1 MNRIDPIQLGLHWN
15 RLVTVADE
23 MTSILVRTAFSTVVN
38 QSHDCACMLLD
49 DRGYSIAQSSHALPA
64 FMGTMPVTAKEML
77 KRFGATLR
85 EGDVLATNDP
95 WVAGGHL
102 PDLTVLRPVFL
113 NGRLVA
119 ITASTAHL
127 PDIGGK
133 VWSADCN
140 EVFEEGMRIPPMKL
154 YDAGVRNETL
164 FELLRSNV
172 RNPDD
177 VEHDVMAQ
185 VTATAFGGRR
195 LCELL
200 ARYPGLDLRVLSHEI
215 LQRSE
220 DAMRAAIA
228 KLPAG
233 TYLHEVELDGFS
245 EPLTL
250 KCSVTVTPDG
260 LEIDFT
266 GSSPQQPFGINSALQ
281 YTQSYANY
289 AVKCLLSPDSP
300 CNEGSFRPVR
310 VTAPPGS
317 VLNAQPPAAVGGR
330 HLTGMFVPF
339 GIYGALAQASPELAV
354 GDSGLPGSP
363 NFTLQQIDAGG
374 NSRMTSQFY
383 SSNGGMGACWGSD
396 GISACSFPTNIANVP
411 AEVVEARSGLVVE
424 CKMLT
429 PDSGGA
435 GRWRGGLGQT
445 YAIRVPP
452 GQAGNVWVSMLSDRT
467 DHPAMGRL
475 GGGAGS
481 LRTNTLNGTTRLHPK
496 KRVQLAAGD
505 LLETC
510 MPGGAGVGDP
520 KQRDRAAVLHDL
532 HNGYITPRAAVEQYG
547 LSPAEAGLA
556 P

>member
-1 MNRIDPIQLGLHWN
+1 MKLDAIQLGLHWN

-49 DRGYSIAQSSHALPA
+49 NRGNSIAQSSHALPA
-64 FMGTMPVTAKEML
+64 FMGTMPHTAKEMIR
-77 KRFGATLR
+77 RFGPGLK

-102 PDLTVLRPVFL
+102 PDLTVLRPVFVD
-113 NGRLVA
+113 GRLVA

-154 YDAGVRNETL
+154 YEAGVRNDTL

-172 RNPDD
+172 RNADD

-185 VTATAFGGRR
+185 VTATGFGERR
-195 LCELL
+195 LRELL
-200 ARYPGLDLRVLSHEI
+200 ARYPALDLRELAHEI
-215 LQRSE
+215 LARSE
-220 DAMRAAIA
+220 EAMRAAIA
-228 KLPAG
+228 RLPAG
-233 TYLHEVELDGFS
+233 TYRHEVGLDGFS
-245 EPLTL
+245 DPLTL
-250 KCSVTVTPDG
+250 RCSVTVSDQG
-260 LEIDFT
+260 LEIDFS
-266 GSSPQQPFGINSALQ
+266 GSSPQQPFGINSVLQ
-281 YTQSYANY
+281 YTQAYANY

-310 VTAPPGS
+310 VTAPAGS
-317 VLNAQPPAAVGGR
+317 VLNAQAPAAVGGR

-339 GIYGALAQASPELAV
+339 GIYGALAQAAPELAV

-363 NFTLQQIDAGG
+363 NFTLQRMDANGA
-374 NSRMTSQFY
+374 SRSISQFY
-383 SSNGGMGACWGSD
+383 SSNGGMGARWGAD

-445 YAIRVPP
+445 YAIRVPADYE
-452 GQAGNVWVSMLSDRT
+452 GHAWVSMLSDRT
-467 DHPAMGRL
+467 GHPAIGRL
-475 GGGAGS
+475 GGGPGS

-496 KRVQLAAGD
+496 KRVQLAPGD

-510 MPGGAGVGDP
+510 MPGGAGVGNP
-520 KQRDRAAVLHDL
+520 KQRDREAVLHDL
-532 HNGYITPRAAVEQYG
+532 RNGYITPQAAVDLYG
-547 LSPAEAGLA
+547 LTPAQAGLA

>member
-1 MNRIDPIQLGLHWN
+1 MTLDTIQLGLHWN
-15 RLVTVADE
+15 RLVTIADE

-49 DRGYSIAQSSHALPA
+49 GQGYSIAQSSHALPA
-64 FMGTMPVTAKEML
+64 FMGTMPHTAREML
-77 KRFGATLR
+77 KRFGPGLQP
-85 EGDVLATNDP
+85 GDVLVTNDP
-95 WVAGGHL
+95 WIAGGHL
-102 PDLTVLRPVFL
+102 PDLTVLRPVFA
-113 NGRLVA
+113 GGQLVA

-154 YDAGVRNETL
+154 LEAGRRNEIL
-164 FELLRSNV
+164 LELLRNNV

-185 VTATAFGGRR
+185 VTATAFGEKR
-195 LCELL
+195 LLELL
-200 ARYPGLDLRVLSHEI
+200 ARYPSLDLRELARDI

-228 KLPAG
+228 RLPAG
-233 TYLHEVELDGFS
+233 TYEHEVGLDGFS
-245 EPLTL
+245 DPLTL
-250 KCSVTVTPDG
+250 RCTVTVGAHG
-260 LEIDFT
+260 LDVDFT

-300 CNEGSFRPVR
+300 CNEGSFRPLR
-310 VTAPPGS
+310 VTAPPGT
-317 VLNAQPPAAVGGR
+317 VLNCQAPAAVGGR

-339 GIYGALAQASPELAV
+339 GIYGALAQASQELAV

-363 NFTLQQIDAGG
+363 NFTLQQLGADGATRSI
-374 NSRMTSQFY
+374 NQFY
-383 SSNGGMGACWGSD
+383 SSNGGMGARWGGD

-411 AEVVEARSGLVVE
+411 VEVVEARSGLVVE

-445 YAIRVPP
+445 YAIRVP
-452 GQAGNVWVSMLSDRT
+452 AGYRGTAWVSMLSDRT
-467 DHPAMGRL
+467 GHPAMGRL
-475 GGGAGS
+475 GGGPGS

-505 LLETC
+505 LLQTC
-510 MPGGAGVGDP
+510 MPGGAGVGDAR
-520 KQRDRAAVLHDL
+520 QRDRAAVLDDL
-532 HNGYITPRAAVEQYG
+532 RNGYITPRAAVEQYG
-547 LSPAEAGLA
+547 LSPGEAGF
-556 P
+556 PT

>member
-1 MNRIDPIQLGLHWN
+1 MKLDAIQFGLHWN

-49 DRGYSIAQSSHALPA
+49 DAGNSIAQSSHALPA
-64 FMGTMPVTAKEML
+64 FMGTMPHTAKEML
-77 KRFGATLR
+77 RRFGPGLQ

-102 PDLTVLRPVFL
+102 PDLTVLRPVFVD
-113 NGRLVA
+113 GQLVA

-154 YDAGVRNETL
+154 YAAGVRNDVL
-164 FELLRSNV
+164 FELLRGNV

-185 VTATAFGGRR
+185 VTATLFGERR
-195 LCELL
+195 LRTLL
-200 ARYPGLDLRVLSHEI
+200 ARYPGLELRELAREI

-220 DAMRAAIA
+220 DAMRAAIGR
-228 KLPAG
+228 LPAG
-233 TYLHEVELDGFS
+233 TYHHQVGLDGFS
-245 EPLTL
+245 EPTKLEC
-250 KCSVTVTPDG
+250 KVTVGNSGID
-260 LEIDFT
+260 IDFT
-266 GSSPQQPFGINSALQ
+266 GSSPQQPFGINSVIQ
-281 YTQSYANY
+281 YTQAYANY
-289 AVKCLLSPDSP
+289 AIKCLLSPESP
-300 CNEGSFRPVR
+300 CNEGSFRLIR

-339 GIYGALAQASPELAV
+339 AVYGALAQADEQLAV
-354 GDSGLPGSP
+354 GDAGLPGSP
-363 NFTLQQIDAGG
+363 NFTLQQVNANGV
-374 NSRMTSQFY
+374 SRQISQFY
-383 SSNGGMGACWGSD
+383 SSNGGMGARWGQD
-396 GISACSFPTNIANVP
+396 GISACSFPTNISNVP

-429 PDSGGA
+429 PDSGGP

-445 YAIRVPP
+445 YVIRVPQDFE
-452 GQAGNVWVSMLSDRT
+452 GAVWVSMMSDRT
-467 DHPAMGRL
+467 AHPAIGRL
-475 GGGAGS
+475 GGLPGS
-481 LRTNTLNGTTRLHPK
+481 LRTNTLNGTVSLHPK

-505 LLETC
+505 RLETC
-510 MPGGAGVGDP
+510 MPGGAGVGP
-520 KQRDRAAVLHDL
+520 PLLRERSAVLDDL
-532 HNGYITPRAAVEQYG
+532 RSGYITPQSAIQHYG
-547 LSPAEAGLA
+547 LTAREAGLPA
-556 P
+556 

>member
-1 MNRIDPIQLGLHWN
+1 MKLDTLQLGLHWN

-49 DRGYSIAQSSHALPA
+49 GHGNSIAQSSHALPA
-64 FMGTMPVTAKEML
+64 FMGTMPHTAKEML
-77 KRFGATLR
+77 RRFGATLKP
-85 EGDVLATNDP
+85 GDVLATNDP

-102 PDLTVLRPVFL
+102 PDLTVLRPVFI
-113 NGRLVA
+113 GGELVA

-154 YDAGVRNETL
+154 FDAGVRNETL
-164 FELLRSNV
+164 FHLMRSNV

-177 VEHDVMAQ
+177 VEHDFMAQ
-185 VTATAFGGRR
+185 VTATAFGERR
-195 LCELL
+195 LQELFTRHPELDLGALAGEIL
-200 ARYPGLDLRVLSHEI
+200 AR
-215 LQRSE
+215 SE
-220 DAMRAAIA
+220 AAMRLAIA
-228 KLPAG
+228 RLPAG
-233 TYLHEVELDGFS
+233 IYRHEVELDGFD
-245 EPLTL
+245 EPLL
-250 KCSVTVTPDG
+250 IKCSVTVEGDR
-260 LEIDFT
+260 LAIDFS
-266 GSSPQQPFGINSALQ
+266 GSSAQQPFGINSVLQ
-281 YTQSYANY
+281 YTQAYANY
-289 AVKCLLSPDSP
+289 ALKCLLSPDSP
-300 CNEGSFRPVR
+300 CNEGSFRPLQVS
-310 VTAPPGS
+310 APRGS
-317 VLNAQPPAAVGGR
+317 VLHASPPAAVGGR

-339 GIYGALAQASPELAV
+339 AIYGALAQASEPLAV

-363 NFTLQQIDAGG
+363 NFTLQQFGADGA
-374 NSRMTSQFY
+374 SRTLSQFY
-383 SSNGGMGACWGSD
+383 SSNGGMGARWGQD
-396 GISACSFPTNIANVP
+396 GISTCSFPTNIANVP

-445 YAIRVPP
+445 YAIRVPADY
-452 GQAGNVWVSMLSDRT
+452 QGNVWVSMLSDRT
-467 DHPAMGRL
+467 GHPAMGRL
-475 GGGAGS
+475 GGQPGS

-496 KRVQLAAGD
+496 KRVQLAPGD

-510 MPGGAGVGDP
+510 MPGGAGVGHP
-520 KQRDRAAVLHDL
+520 SGRNRAAVMDDL
-532 HNGYITPRAAVEQYG
+532 HNGYISPRAAVEQYG
-547 LSPAEAGLA
+547 LSPAEAGWV

>member
-1 MNRIDPIQLGLHWN
+1 
-15 RLVTVADE
+15 
-23 MTSILVRTAFSTVVN
+23 
-38 QSHDCACMLLD
+38 MLLD
-49 DRGYSIAQSSHALPA
+49 AQGYSIAQSSHALPA

-77 KRFGATLR
+77 RRFGATLR

-102 PDLTVLRPVFL
+102 PDLTVMRPVFVDG
-113 NGRLVA
+113 NLVA

-140 EVFEEGMRIPPMKL
+140 EVFEEGLRIPPMKL
-154 YDAGVRNETL
+154 FSAGERNEVL
-164 FELLRSNV
+164 FELLRNNV
-172 RNPDD
+172 RNADD

-185 VTATAFGGRR
+185 VTATAFGERR
-195 LCELL
+195 LRALL
-200 ARYPGLDLRVLSHEI
+200 ARYPSLDLRELASEI

-220 DAMRAAIA
+220 DAMRSAIA
-228 KLPAG
+228 RLPAG
-233 TYLHEVELDGFS
+233 TYRHRVELDGFS
-245 EPLTL
+245 DPLTL
-250 KCSVTVTPDG
+250 ECAVTVTGDA

-266 GSSPQQPFGINSALQ
+266 GSSRQQPFGINSVLQ
-281 YTQSYANY
+281 YTQAYANY
-289 AVKCLLSPDSP
+289 AVKCLLSPESP

-310 VTAPPGS
+310 VSAPRGS
-317 VLNAQPPAAVGGR
+317 VLNAQAPAAVGGR

-339 GIYGALAQASPELAV
+339 GIYGALAKAAPELAV

-363 NFTLQQIDAGG
+363 NFTLQQIDADGT
-374 NSRMTSQFY
+374 SRSMSQFY
-383 SSNGGMGACWGSD
+383 SSNGGMGARWGSD
-396 GISACSFPTNIANVP
+396 GINVCSFPTNIANVP

-445 YAIRVPP
+445 YSIRVPADFQ
-452 GQAGNVWVSMLSDRT
+452 GTAWVSMLSDRT
-467 DHPAMGRL
+467 GHPAMGRL
-475 GGGAGS
+475 GGGPGS
-481 LRTNTLNGTTRLHPK
+481 LRTNTLNGTVRLHPK
-496 KRVQLAAGD
+496 KRVQLAPGD

-520 KQRDRAAVLHDL
+520 KERERDAVLRDL
-532 HNGYITPRAAVEQYG
+532 REGYITPQAAVEHYG
-547 LSPAEAGLA
+547 LTPQEAGVNS
-556 P
+556 